1 MQCPSLAPTMV
12 PINNV
17 YSNESRRFSEIP
29 SLLKNHRNINQ
40 PNMNPATNRSEYH
53 LSPNDPI

>member
-17 YSNESRRFSEIP
+17 YSNESSRFSEIP
-29 SLLKNHRNINQ
+29 SLLKNYRNMNQ
-40 PNMNPATNRSEYH
+40 PKMNPDTNRREYH
-53 LSPNDPI
+53 LSPNEPI

>member
-17 YSNESRRFSEIP
+17 YSNESSRSSEIP
-29 SLLKNHRNINQ
+29 SLLKNHLNMNQ
-40 PNMNPATNRSEYH
+40 PNMNPATNRS
-53 LSPNDPI
+53 